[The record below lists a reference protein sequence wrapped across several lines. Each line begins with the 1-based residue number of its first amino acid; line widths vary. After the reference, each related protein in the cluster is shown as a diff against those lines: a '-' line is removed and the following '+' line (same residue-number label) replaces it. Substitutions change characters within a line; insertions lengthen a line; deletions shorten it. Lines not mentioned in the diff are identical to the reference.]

1 MADTAVT
8 LATVARHVEAWAAG
22 ALSPFGLDWSIT
34 DLNLPDDESDLDFS
48 TLQYRGIL
56 W

>member
-22 ALSPFGLDWSIT
+22 ALSPFGLDWEIT
-34 DLNLPDDESDLDFS
+34 DPNLPDDESDLDFYA
-48 TLQYRGIL
+48 LQYRVVL

>member
-8 LATVARHVEAWAAG
+8 LVTVARHVEAWASAR
-22 ALSPFGLDWSIT
+22 SPFGLDWAIT
-34 DLNLPDDESDLDFS
+34 DLNLADDESDLDFYA
-48 TLQYRGIL
+48 LHYRAMR